1 MQRRP
6 VFLSVL
12 THSFLNPGEN
22 CRQLLII
29 YSDVTVVNEQ
39 VPPAT
44 APDECL
50 LRTSLMVTH
59 TEDQIEKAVAI
70 IAEVLHK
77 HKIGI

>member
-39 VPPAT
+39 VPLAFAKCSSLKPCHFQ
-44 APDECL
+44 PDM
-50 LRTSLMVTH
+50 LRVNNIYYIQLTIRIK
-59 TEDQIEKAVAI
+59 D
-70 IAEVLHK
+70 
-77 HKIGI
+77 